1 MLRRAFAGLWLC
13 LIAALIA
20 TSGFAQPYPAKPIR
34 LVIPWPAGGPTD
46 ILGRVFA
53 ERLARALGQ
62 PLVIDNR
69 GGASGAIGADFVAHA
84 APDGYTLMVQSMTN
98 QAMLPYTVKKLGFD
112 PVADFEPITQI
123 APSPMIVVAHPSL
136 GASTMAELV
145 ALARAKPGAITIAS
159 FGQGSASHLG
169 IELLMKLAAIK
180 VNHIPYKGG
189 APAAADAVAGH
200 VQLAIVGVPVAL
212 PLVKQ
217 GRLRALGITTAA
229 RAPQL
234 PDTPAVS
241 ETAGLGGYDLGL
253 MYGFL
258 APSKTPGPIIQR
270 LHRAALEV
278 LRSAEFAQKM
288 IELGLG
294 APIGNSPAE
303 MLASTRKE
311 LEMLGG
317 LAKAAGIEPE

>member
-1 MLRRAFAGLWLC
+1 MSRRAFLFL
-13 LIAALIA
+13 LFSLAASA
-20 TSGFAQPYPAKPIR
+20 SFAQSYPAKPIR

-53 ERLARALGQ
+53 ERLAKVLGQ

-69 GGASGAIGADFVAHA
+69 AGASGAIGADFVARA

-98 QAMLPYTVKKLGFD
+98 QAMLPSTVKKLGFD

-123 APSPMIVVAHPSL
+123 APSPMIVVAHPSFP
-136 GASTMAELV
+136 AANMAELV
-145 ALARAKPGAITIAS
+145 SLAREKPGTITIAS

-169 IELLMKLAAIK
+169 IELLMKLASIK

-200 VQLAIVGVPVAL
+200 VQLAVVGVPVAL
-212 PLVKQ
+212 PYVKQ

-234 PDTPAVS
+234 PETPAVS
-241 ETAGLGGYDLGL
+241 ETSGLGAYDIGL

-258 APSKTPGPIIQR
+258 APPKTPAPIIQR
-270 LHRAALEV
+270 LHAAALEV
-278 LRSAEFAQKM
+278 LRSSEFAQRM

-303 MLASTRKE
+303 MLSATRKE
-311 LEMLGG
+311 VEMLGG

>member
-1 MLRRAFAGLWLC
+1 MARRGF
-13 LIAALIA
+13 AALLFAIA
-20 TSGFAQPYPAKPIR
+20 GWAMAQPAVDRYPAKPVR

-46 ILGRVFA
+46 IIGRAFA
-53 ERLARALGQ
+53 ERLAKVLGQ

-69 GGASGAIGADFVAHA
+69 GGASGAIGAEFVAHA

-98 QAMLPYTVKKLGFD
+98 QAMLPSTVKKLGFD

-136 GASTMAELV
+136 PAANMAELV
-145 ALARAKPGAITIAS
+145 ALAREKPGAITIAS

-189 APAAADAVAGH
+189 APAAADTVAGH
-200 VQLAIVGVPVAL
+200 TQAAIVGLPVAL
-212 PLVKQ
+212 PYLKQ

-234 PDTPAVS
+234 PELPSVR
-241 ETAGLGGYDLGL
+241 ETSGLQAYDLGL

-258 APSKTPGPIIQR
+258 APPKTPAPILRQ
-270 LHRAALEV
+270 LHGAALEV
-278 LRSAEFAQKM
+278 LRSSEFTQKA

-303 MLASTRKE
+303 MLAATRKE
-311 LEMLGG
+311 AEMLSA
-317 LAKAAGIEPE
+317 LAKAAGVEPE

>member
-1 MLRRAFAGLWLC
+1 MWRRAFAGLWL
-13 LIAALIA
+13 ALFA
-20 TSGFAQPYPAKPIR
+20 VASFAQPYPAKPIR
-34 LVIPWPAGGPTD
+34 LVIPWPPGGPTD
-46 ILGRVFA
+46 IIGRVFA
-53 ERLARALGQ
+53 EPLAKVLGQ

-98 QAMLPYTVKKLGFD
+98 QVMLPSTVRKLGFD
-112 PVADFEPITQI
+112 PIADFEPITQI
-123 APSPMIVVAHPSL
+123 VSSPMIVVAHPSL
-136 GASTMAELV
+136 AAASMAELV
-145 ALARAKPGAITIAS
+145 ALARAQPGAITIAS

-169 IELLMKLAAIK
+169 IELLMKLASIK

-189 APAAADAVAGH
+189 APAAADTVAGH
-200 VQLAIVGVPVAL
+200 TQAAIVGLPVAL
-212 PLVKQ
+212 PYLKQ

-234 PDTPAVS
+234 PELPSVR
-241 ETAGLGGYDLGL
+241 ETSGLQAYDLGL

-258 APSKTPGPIIQR
+258 APPKTPAPILRQ
-270 LHRAALEV
+270 LHTAALEV
-278 LRSAEFAQKM
+278 LRSSEFTQKA

-303 MLASTRKE
+303 MLAATRKE
-311 LEMLGG
+311 AEMLSA
-317 LAKAAGIEPE
+317 LAKAAGVEPE

>member
-1 MLRRAFAGLWLC
+1 MLRRAFAGLLLC
-13 LIAALIA
+13 LIAV
-20 TSGFAQPYPAKPIR
+20 SSFAQPYPAKPIR

-53 ERLARALGQ
+53 ERLAKVLGQ

-69 GGASGAIGADFVAHA
+69 GGASGAIGAEFVARA

-98 QAMLPYTVKKLGFD
+98 QAMLPSTVKNLGFD
-112 PVADFEPITQI
+112 PVADFESITQI
-123 APSPMIVVAHPSL
+123 APSPMILVAHPSL
-136 GASTMAELV
+136 PATSVAELV
-145 ALARAKPGAITIAS
+145 SLAREKPGAITIAS
-159 FGQGSASHLG
+159 FGQGSASHLA
-169 IELLMKLAAIK
+169 IELLMKLASVK

-189 APAAADAVAGH
+189 APAAADTVAGH

-212 PLVKQ
+212 PYVKQ

-234 PDTPAVS
+234 PETPTVR
-241 ETAGLGGYDLGL
+241 ETSGLGAYDIGL

-258 APSKTPGPIIQR
+258 APPKTPAPILQR
-270 LHRAALEV
+270 LHAAALEV
-278 LRSAEFAQKM
+278 LRSPEFAQKM

-311 LEMLGG
+311 VEMLGG